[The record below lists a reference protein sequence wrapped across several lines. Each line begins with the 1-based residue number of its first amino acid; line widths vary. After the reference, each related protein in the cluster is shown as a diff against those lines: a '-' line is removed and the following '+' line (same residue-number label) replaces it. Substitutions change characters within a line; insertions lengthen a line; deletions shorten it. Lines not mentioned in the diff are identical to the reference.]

1 MSLTLVIL
9 ANGLEDGRPA
19 LAITLDSPRIVL
31 GRRDGSDVRLPDLS
45 VSARHASIRQRGSE
59 YLLVDEGST
68 NGTALGSVALG
79 PQAPV
84 VLRSGDRF
92 RLGRVWLEVRVSP
105 EPAAPSLTLAADA
118 LALEL
123 VARGLAAQAEPCRPK
138 VTVLEGP
145 DAGLEWQLEDPYA
158 RRALG
163 RGKECELVLTD
174 AGVSRRHLEIAQRGR
189 EVTVRDLGGG
199 EPATLDGAAVSRAEL
214 PWRPGKRLTVGATTL
229 SLAHPALEALLELE
243 RGEDERVAAADLPP
257 PPEEPAPPET
267 PAPPEVAPTPTTA
280 PVAAPERP
288 IADSRGGGWNLT
300 DGAVLLVAL
309 GVLAISVA
317 GLYWIFQ

>member
-1 MSLTLVIL
+1 MSLTLIIL
-9 ANGLEDGRPA
+9 ANELHEGRPP

-31 GRRDGSDVRLPDLS
+31 GRREGSDVRLPDLS

-68 NGTALGSVALG
+68 NGTMLGSVALG

-84 VLRSGDRF
+84 VLRSGERF
-92 RLGRVWLEVRVSP
+92 RLGRVWLEARVSP
-105 EPAAPSLTLAADA
+105 EPAAASPNVAADA

-123 VARGLAAQAEPCRPK
+123 VARGLAAQGELCRPK

-145 DAGLEWQLEDPYA
+145 DAGQEWQLEDPYA

-163 RGKECELVLTD
+163 RGKECELVLSD
-174 AGVSRRHLEIAQRGR
+174 PGVSRRHLEIAQRGR

-199 EPATLDGAAVSRAEL
+199 EPATLDGAAVGRTEL
-214 PWRPGKRLTVGATTL
+214 PWRPGKLLAVGATTL

-243 RGEDERVAAADLPP
+243 RGEDERVAPAELPP
-257 PPEEPAPPET
+257 PPDEPAPPET
-267 PAPPEVAPTPTTA
+267 PAPPEAAPTPTTA
-280 PVAAPERP
+280 PVSAPERP
-288 IADSRGGGWNLT
+288 VVDSRGGGWNLT

-317 GLYWIFQ
+317 GLYWIFR